1 MSLILTAISDDIYT
15 KVISQHL
22 LARYYNTINCSTTS
36 SVLETLANEEIDILI
51 LDADDNTYD
60 CLELCKIIAD
70 NREYSNTAVLII
82 HTNASNA
89 FRLKSLSLGVEELIA
104 KPLDFDELISKI
116 QLITKH
122 KKNLYLL
129 KSTYSGWYNR
139 YNYQKNINNAS
150 TISFIIIVSKF
161 KLVFDNYAEFLKN
174 DLLDII
180 WVKNLEE
187 LNKNLASKEVAL
199 VIFCPELQE
208 EAFEIFALVANSKKG
223 DCFFIILANIF
234 NIEHFR
240 VALDLG
246 FNNYITLPISNEELR
261 IRLQKILYDRMY
273 FCFLKISMQGGLDSS
288 MRDKLTGL
296 FNQRY
301 LDNYSSFFA
310 ENSNQQKLEEIFLI
324 FIDIDDF
331 KKVNDNNGHA
341 IGDIVL
347 QNVANIIKS
356 SIRTADIAIRY
367 GGDEFLIITNGL
379 SFETVK
385 NICLRITSEFKSTK
399 IKVNDEHTLNVTVSV
414 GFAKKEAGFSIQEI
428 FKNADKMLYKAK
440 NSGKNKVVY

>member
-1 MSLILTAISDDIYT
+1 MSLILTAISDDLYA
-15 KVISQHL
+15 KVVSQHL
-22 LARYYNTINCSTTS
+22 FARYYNTINYSKIP
-36 SVLETLANEEIDILI
+36 VILETLANEQIDILI
-51 LDADDNTYD
+51 LDADDANYD
-60 CLELCKIIAD
+60 CLELCKIITD
-70 NREYSNTAVLII
+70 NREYSNSAVLII
-82 HTNASNA
+82 HNNANHD
-89 FRLKSLSLGVEELIA
+89 FRMKALSLGVEELIA
-104 KPLDFDELISKI
+104 KPVDFEELILRIK
-116 QLITKH
+116 LVTKY
-122 KKNLYLL
+122 KKNLDLL

-139 YNYQKNINNAS
+139 YNYQKKLNNTATLS
-150 TISFIIIVSKF
+150 SIIIVSKF
-161 KLVFDNYAEFLKN
+161 KLVFDNYAAFLKN

-180 WVKNLEE
+180 WVSKSEE
-187 LNKNLASKEVAL
+187 LNKILASKEISL

-208 EAFEIFALVANSKKG
+208 EAFEIFALANNKKR
-223 DCFFIILANIF
+223 DCFFIMLADIINMD
-234 NIEHFR
+234 HFR
-240 VALDLG
+240 IALDLG
-246 FNNYITLPISNEELR
+246 FNNYITLPISNEELCL
-261 IRLQKILYDRMY
+261 RLQKILYDRKY

-301 LDNYSSFFA
+301 LDNYSSFFE
-310 ENSNQQKLEEIFLI
+310 ENHNQQKSEEIFLI

-331 KKVNDNNGHA
+331 KKVNDNNGHD

-356 SIRTADIAIRY
+356 SIRTTDIAIRY

-385 NICLRITSEFKSTK
+385 NICLRITSEFESTK
-399 IKVNDEHTLNVTVSV
+399 IKINDNNTLNITVSV
-414 GFAKKEAGFSIQEI
+414 GFAKKEVGFSIQEI